1 VAERLNDRARA
12 LDSYRHVTA
21 AWLHADPELQPYVAE
36 ARAGLERLTAERQ

>member
-12 LDSYRHVTA
+12 LDSYRFVTA

-36 ARAGLERLTAERQ
+36 ARAGLARLTAERQ